1 MYTMT
6 TRGAMIVDIV
16 SSFVLDTTHMLTVS
30 LLRRQ
35 RRQSQMLSPPHS
47 LRISNRKPNSG
58 QPTNSSGEDTATD
71 SR

>member
-1 MYTMT
+1 MYTMI

-16 SSFVLDTTHMLTVS
+16 SSFVLDTTHTLTVN

-35 RRQSQMLSPPHS
+35 RRWSQMLSPPHS

-58 QPTNSSGEDTATD
+58 RPTNSSGEDTATD